1 MQIVQKKEMNVYVL
15 LFNQIKQTYF
25 NPITHPSIIQ
35 TTMPTKAL
43 APPTSGGIKR
53 SRSRTPSVAPGETV
67 NPKTPGKRKA
77 SGEVDGIVNG
87 KQNSLATPSVTG
99 TPRSAKR
106 SRQDASVYVIRKG
119 INALPAP
126 LLPIT
131 KAMLGEHLASSISS
145 PLNSVTQK
153 AIDLSKQGPVLTRE
167 MFVFGNGDMGQHGL
181 GTDVLDE
188 IKRPRRHALLAE
200 LIQTGKLGSQGLE
213 TVAAGGMHT
222 LAIDSTGRMFSWG
235 INDNACLGRE
245 TSRDPNV
252 ETEELETQP
261 LPVEG
266 LSPTGQGILGGSLS
280 AGGGTEGAVEQF
292 RATRVAAGDSVSVA
306 LSDRGELRVWGS
318 FRSNDGLLGFDGTIG
333 SAKLQFK
340 PVSLPALIKHSFV
353 QVSCGADHVLAL
365 STEGVVFSWGNGQQG
380 QLGRR
385 IIERRKINGLTP
397 ERLHL
402 RDIVSIGAAA
412 YHSFAID
419 KRGEVWAWG
428 LNTLSQLGVGTKDDV
443 LTMPERV
450 SSLSPK
456 SLGGARV
463 IQAHGGQHHS
473 LFLLDDGRVFGCG
486 RCDGL
491 ELGIPESH
499 PAMKEVV
506 EARNAWSAQRDEELK
521 NEMVVYEKRMAE
533 KRANQTGPGG
543 GGISGTEMILSEE
556 DMPPRRGPPPDEYVR
571 VPAHIPFPNDVKI
584 TSISCGARHNLAVD
598 QAGTVYSWGFGV
610 SSQLG
615 QGDEEQIETPTPVVS
630 KQLKPFSTV
639 FATAGGQHCVL
650 LAVNKGEEMNGSS
663 A

>member
-1 MQIVQKKEMNVYVL
+1 
-15 LFNQIKQTYF
+15 
-25 NPITHPSIIQ
+25 
-35 TTMPTKAL
+35 MPTKAL
-43 APPTSGGIKR
+43 VPPKAAIAGNKR
-53 SRSRTPSVAPGETV
+53 GRSRTPSIAPTAAAETT

-77 SGEVDGIVNG
+77 SGEIDGIGNG
-87 KQNSLATPSVTG
+87 KLNALATPSVAG

-106 SRQDASVYVIRKG
+106 TRQDPSLYVIKKG

-126 LLPIT
+126 ILPIT
-131 KAMLGEHLASSISS
+131 KALLKEHLASSVSS
-145 PLNSVTQK
+145 PFSNVPQN
-153 AIDLSKQGPVLTRE
+153 AEDLSKQPPVLTRE

-188 IKRPRRHALLAE
+188 IKRPRRHVMLGD
-200 LIQTGKLGSQGLE
+200 LIKEGKLGSQGLE

-222 LAIDSTGRMFSWG
+222 LAIDSTGRIFSWG

-266 LSPTGQGILGGSLS
+266 LSPTGQGILGGEAS
-280 AGGGTEGAVEQF
+280 AGGGTEGAVEHF

-333 SAKLQFK
+333 SAKLQYK

-365 STEGVVFSWGNGQQG
+365 STEGIVFSWGNGQQG

-450 SSLSPK
+450 PSLSPK
-456 SLGGARV
+456 NLGGARV

-521 NEMVVYEKRMAE
+521 SEMVAYEKRMAE
-533 KRANQTGPGG
+533 KRASQTGPGG

-571 VPAHIPFPNDVKI
+571 VPAHIPFPNDAKI

-598 QAGTVYSWGFGV
+598 QSGTVYSWGFGV

-639 FATAGGQHCVL
+639 FANAGGQHCVL
-650 LAVNKGEEMNGSS
+650 LAVSKGEEEMNGAS